1 LEQEGKEDRESDGYK
16 MQRKIRTYYT
26 SGTGKIKESK
36 EMYGDGLRR
45 KPKTAAGCR
54 AVEDEQQEEEKV
66 EEEDIFLEGVTAE
79 A

>member
-1 LEQEGKEDRESDGYK
+1 
-16 MQRKIRTYYT
+16 
-26 SGTGKIKESK
+26 
-36 EMYGDGLRR
+36 MYGDGLRR

-54 AVEDEQQEEEKV
+54 AVEDEQEEEEEKV